1 MNQKGQ
7 EFSVFK
13 LLISAIVAI
22 VILTLLLQI
31 LNVIDIGVT
40 TEPDKAAE
48 DLLKSIDASSYQE
61 KVSTQFDFKSEHSI
75 SAAALANKSGLD
87 QDQICLGVEQGL
99 IGFEEESSATL
110 ISYSGDSS
118 VRVKLAGICGAQN
131 QFDTE
136 DLIETTT
143 SKLKEKGID
152 FGSLDCACPQGSQKC
167 CVIVLIKS
175 DE

>member
-48 DLLKSIDASSYQE
+48 DLLKAIDASSYQE
-61 KVSTQFDFKSEHSI
+61 KVSAQFDFKSEHSI
-75 SAAALANKSGLD
+75 SAAALADKTGLD
-87 QDQICLGVEQGL
+87 QEQICLGVEDEML
-99 IGFEEESSATL
+99 GFEESSATL
-110 ISYSGDSS
+110 ITYTGDSS

-131 QFDTE
+131 KFDTE
-136 DLIETTT
+136 DLIETTAPKI
-143 SKLKEKGID
+143 SSKGID
-152 FGSLDCACPQGSQKC
+152 FGSLDCACSEGSQKC
-167 CVIVLIKS
+167 CVMILIKS